1 MKYNF
6 SKENL
11 EKMEA
16 MGARN
21 NFGIALADAGNE
33 DSSIVVVTA
42 DLRDS
47 TKATSFANAHPDRFY
62 NTGIAEQNLVTFS
75 AGFAKAGF
83 NVFATSFS
91 CFLAFRACEQVR
103 LDVCYNDS
111 NVKMVGVGGGFAF
124 GVQGNTHYSF
134 EELSLLRSFPNITLF
149 SPSDGSCIYKA
160 VEKAAQI
167 KGPVYIRITSEGP
180 NPTIYSTDWDFKTGK
195 VNWVSEGK
203 DVAIFATGSMTWK
216 AVKAASMLSAQGIST
231 AVADVHTIKPFDTEA
246 VKKAVKT
253 KLVVTVEEHGVT
265 GGLGGLVAE
274 TMGDIGNTPPLLRIG
289 IPDVFGQVGT
299 YLEQMERYGL
309 TAEGIRDRIKEK
321 LAEK

>member
-6 SKENL
+6 SKDNL

-21 NFGIALADAGNE
+21 NFGIALTDAGDE
-33 DSSIVVVTA
+33 DPSIVVVTA

-47 TKATSFANAHPDRFY
+47 TKATGFAKAHPDRFY

-75 AGFAKAGF
+75 AGYAKAGF

-91 CFLAFRACEQVR
+91 CFLAFRACEQIR
-103 LDVCYNDS
+103 LDVCYNEA
-111 NVKMVGVGGGFAF
+111 NVKMVGVGAGFAF

-134 EELSLLRSFPNITLF
+134 EELALLRTFPNLTVF
-149 SPSDGSCIYKA
+149 SPSDGSCIYKTVEEA
-160 VEKAAQI
+160 VRI

-180 NPTIYSTDWDFKTGK
+180 NPTVYNTDWEFKTGK
-195 VNWVSEGK
+195 TSWICEGN

-216 AVKAASMLSAQGIST
+216 AVKAASMLSSQGIRA

-246 VKKAVKT
+246 VKKAIGA
-253 KLVVTVEEHGVT
+253 KLVVTVEEHGII
-265 GGLGGLVAE
+265 GGLGGFVAE
-274 TMGDIGNTPPLLRIG
+274 TMGDISNCPPLLRIG
-289 IPDVFGQVGT
+289 IPDVFGKVGN
-299 YLEQMERYGL
+299 YVEQIERYRL
-309 TAEGIRDRIKEK
+309 TAEGIRDRITEK
-321 LAEK
+321 LSRK